1 MSSAPAIPGPDPL
14 NAPARRAAP
23 AAQPAPQP
31 ALVWRPKANPWLIAG
46 AVMAA
51 TFMEVLDTTVVNVA
65 LPHIGGNL
73 SASTEEA
80 TWVLTSYLVANA
92 IILPATGWLTTVFGR
107 KRFLI
112 TCIVLFTLAS
122 ALCGAA
128 TSLGMLIIARV
139 LQGAGGGAL
148 QPISQAVLLESFPPQ
163 KRGVA
168 MAVFGMGVVT
178 APIIGPTLGGWM
190 TDNYSW
196 RWVFYI
202 NLPVGLL
209 AIMMVQMFLE
219 DPPYIRAARPGK
231 IDYWGFLLLIVWV
244 GALQVTL
251 DKGQQEDWLASPLI
265 RTLMGVGVLGLVL
278 FIIREF
284 MTSAPL
290 VNLRILGNRNFAVGV
305 LLMTLMGGILYGSIA
320 LLPLFLQTLM
330 GYSALQSGLTTSPR
344 GFGSVVGMILIG
356 RLLGIIDGR
365 MLIVIGFMILA
376 WSTWA
381 FGNLN
386 LEVDPGAIT
395 WPNIYNGF
403 GTALI
408 FVPLTT
414 LAMGTLKNE
423 QIGNAAGIFNLM
435 RNLGGGI
442 GIALVTTLLARGAQ
456 TNQAH
461 LMNHVTP
468 YDMAYQQQ
476 MTALTG
482 AMTPQVGAPQAE
494 QAAYGIIYGQ
504 VQRQATLVTYIDD
517 FRLLAVLSACCI
529 PAVFLFKRAKNK
541 VKVDVH

>member
-1 MSSAPAIPGPDPL
+1 MSSAPAASSSNL
-14 NAPARRAAP
+14 SPARSRSAV
-23 AAQPAPQP
+23 P
-31 ALVWRPKANPWLIAG
+31 ALVWTPKANPWLIAC

-65 LPHIGGNL
+65 LPHIAGSL

-92 IILPATGWLTTVFGR
+92 IILPATGWLASFFGR

-112 TCIVLFTLAS
+112 VCIILFVLAS
-122 ALCGAA
+122 ALCGMAS
-128 TSLGMLIIARV
+128 SLGMLVLARI

-148 QPISQAVLLESFPPQ
+148 QPISQAVLLESFPPH

-168 MAVFGMGVVT
+168 MAIFGMGVVT

-209 AIMMVQMFLE
+209 AVMMVQMFIE
-219 DPPYIRAARPGK
+219 DPPYIRAARAGK
-231 IDYWGFLLLIVWV
+231 IDYWGFLLLIIWV

-265 RTLMGVGVLGLVL
+265 RTLVIVGGLGIVI

-284 MTSAPL
+284 MAKEPL
-290 VNLRILGNRNFAVGV
+290 VNLRILANRNFAVGV
-305 LLMTLMGGILYGSIA
+305 LLMALMGGILYGSIT
-320 LLPLFLQTLM
+320 LLPLFLQELL
-330 GYSALQSGLTTSPR
+330 GYSAFQSGLTTSPR
-344 GFGSVVGMILIG
+344 GFGSIVGMILIG
-356 RLLGIIDGR
+356 RLLGILDGR
-365 MLIVIGFMILA
+365 MLIVIGFVILG

-423 QIGNAAGIFNLM
+423 QMGNAAGIFNLM

-442 GIALVTTLLARGAQ
+442 GIAIVTTLLARGAQ
-456 TNQAH
+456 TNRAQ

-468 YDMAYQQQ
+468 YDRAYQQQ
-476 MTALTG
+476 MATISGAL
-482 AMTPQVGAPQAE
+482 APQLGTPQAE
-494 QAAYGIIYGQ
+494 QTAFAVVQGR
-504 VQRQATLVTYIDD
+504 VQRQATLVTYVND
-517 FRLLAVLSACCI
+517 FRLMAICSFLCI

-541 VKVDVH
+541 VKVDIH